1 MLEEVG
7 DKSKRNQRG
16 EKAGGDKGFGILR
29 KNKTPE
35 NLREGLASC
44 LLNFISS
51 DRIGVPM

>member
-16 EKAGGDKGFGILR
+16 EKAGGDK
-29 KNKTPE
+29 NKTPE
-35 NLREGLASC
+35 NLCEGLASC